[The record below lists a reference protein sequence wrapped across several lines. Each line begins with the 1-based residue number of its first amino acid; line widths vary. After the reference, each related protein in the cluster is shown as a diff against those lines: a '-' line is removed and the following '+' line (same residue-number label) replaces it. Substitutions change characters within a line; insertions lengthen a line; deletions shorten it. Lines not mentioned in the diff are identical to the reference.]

1 MTVVEK
7 QAENAKNKQIKKS
20 TGFTKSQPTGFD
32 TDSILGD
39 GDIIVMPA
47 TMPEVFQQVFGQ
59 DEEGKD
65 IYGEFIVV
73 DVENP
78 NKATRAINYF
88 PSCNTKNI
96 WEAEMVDGEV
106 ELVDNGGPLN
116 PKGTAVDLYTSFQ
129 GKTGPNG
136 ETDVELGVQ
145 ALLGKRINVKLDRKV
160 KVQVY
165 KNGKRQ
171 NRLKDT
177 QVLRYDLAS

>member
-7 QAENAKNKQIKKS
+7 QQENAKNKAIKKAN
-20 TGFTKSQPTGFD
+20 GFTKSQPTGFD
-32 TDSILGD
+32 TDSVLGD
-39 GDIIVMPA
+39 GDVIIMPT

-59 DEEGKD
+59 DEKGDD

-78 NKATRAINYF
+78 SKATRAINFF
-88 PSCNTKNI
+88 PSSMTKNV
-96 WEAEMVDGEV
+96 WESEMVDGEV

-116 PKGTAVDLYTSFQ
+116 PKGTAVELYTSFQ
-129 GKTGPNG
+129 GKTGANG
-136 ETDVELGVQ
+136 ETDVQLGVE
-145 ALLGKRINVKLDRKV
+145 ALLGKKIGVKLERKV

-165 KNGKRQ
+165 KNGARV

-177 QVLRYDLAS
+177 SLLNYNIA

>member
-7 QAENAKNKQIKKS
+7 QAENAKNKQIKKA

-39 GDIIVMPA
+39 GDIVVMPT
-47 TMPEVFQQVFGQ
+47 TMPEVFQQVFGK
-59 DEEGKD
+59 DENGDD

-78 NKATRAINYF
+78 SKATRAINFF
-88 PSCNTKNI
+88 PSCMTKNI
-96 WEAEMVDGEV
+96 WESEMEDGEV

-116 PKGTAVDLYTSFQ
+116 PKGTAVELYTSFQ
-129 GKTGPNG
+129 GKTGNNG
-136 ETDVELGVQ
+136 ETDVQLGVE

-165 KNGKRQ
+165 KDGKRV

-177 QVLRYDLAS
+177 QLLNYNL